1 VNIPFEFVGGN
12 PSLDLVNTRM
22 HRDADG
28 GPDDLLETPGAAAA
42 WFEAAGLLSS
52 EEVHALDPE
61 LALFSAR
68 RLRGALETLYFGL
81 ARGQSDLAQEERSL
95 NTLNTLLEGG
105 VERIRL
111 ERTAQGFE
119 RVTRLTALG
128 PFDPTLKLA
137 RGAANFLQGLEP
149 VRLKQ
154 CQGEGCDLLFY
165 DETRNLSRRWCSMDG
180 CGNRDKQARYRK
192 RVYAKTLKP

>member
-1 VNIPFEFVGGN
+1 MNIPFEFVGGN

-28 GPDDLLETPGAAAA
+28 GSDDLLETPDAAVA

-52 EEVHALDPE
+52 EEVHTLDPE

-81 ARGQSDLAQEERSL
+81 AKGETIPTGQDRSL
-95 NTLNTLLEGG
+95 NTLNSLLESS
-105 VERIRL
+105 VERTRL
-111 ERTAQGFE
+111 ERTTQGFE
-119 RVTRLTALG
+119 RVTRFEALG

-137 RGAANFLQGLEP
+137 RAAADFLQGLEP
-149 VRLKQ
+149 SRLKQ
-154 CQGEGCDLLFY
+154 CQGEGCDLLFH
-165 DETRNLSRRWCSMDG
+165 DETRNLSRRWCSMEG

-192 RVYAKTLKP
+192 RVQQAARG